1 MKIITTKAHGILDY
15 LMGALLIIAPWI
27 FDFARDGAE
36 TWIPVLLGVG
46 TVSYSL
52 LTKYEYSIFKSIPMK
67 THLNL
72 DLLSGI
78 FLAASPWL
86 FGFNDYVYM
95 PHLVLGIVEVLASL
109 LTETYSRYSEKGTP
123 GYGHAAHT
131 NLP

>member
-36 TWIPVLLGVG
+36 TWIPVVLGVG

-78 FLAASPWL
+78 FLAASPWV
-86 FGFNDYVYM
+86 FGFNDYVYLS
-95 PHLVLGIVEVLASL
+95 HLVLGIVGILASL
-109 LTETYSRYSEKGTP
+109 LTETHSRYSEKGTP